1 LHNYQPNTLF
11 NGIYRQGALNPKSGS
26 SPAQQGTTAENHNVV
41 ALDDFV
47 QSRNAK
53 ILSDSFSRQLTQ
65 FKRWRDELGQAIA
78 DYQAW
83 VERQGFSDGEQ
94 DLRVYELIET
104 LQTDKLTVALVA
116 EFSRGKTELLNAI
129 FFSDYKQRLLP
140 SAAGRTTM
148 CPTELRW
155 DEKDGPC
162 IKLLPIETRKTALT
176 ISEYKRT
183 PVHWT
188 TLHILKLSSAE
199 EVREAF
205 SEITKTKKVTVRDAQ
220 ELGLYDPR
228 QQAGKPASNELI
240 DVPVWR
246 HAVINFPH
254 PLLKQG
260 LVVLDTPGLNALGVE
275 PELTLNTLANAQ
287 AILFVLAA
295 DAGVTKTDL
304 EVWSN
309 HVNTLKGN
317 PHLVALNKIDILWDE
332 LHEATAVAKTIAR
345 QIEETSRALHV
356 DRKTIFPVSAQKG
369 LLAKIKGDRG
379 LTEKSG
385 LLALEQ
391 KLSEDM
397 IPSRHMLIRNRIVH
411 EISGRVESS
420 RALIESKLADV
431 NKQLA
436 ELKALSG
443 KNLDAIQKMVAR
455 MRVEKQKYDKE
466 LEGFQV
472 TRAALSRQAQ
482 ILLGHL
488 SMQSLDELIAKT
500 RVNMNETWTTRGLKT
515 GMATFFQGTRERME
529 KVSNEADEI
538 RKVVEAIYLRL
549 HTEYGL
555 AKIIPPR
562 LSLLP
567 FVVEFKKL
575 EERADVFR
583 DSPVTVM
590 TEQHFVIK
598 KFFITLVSQA
608 RQLFTE
614 CNAASK
620 NWFQAAVSPVFA
632 QIQQHKGMIDRSF
645 DALKRI
651 HENMDSLGERI
662 AEVEEVRKDLE
673 NQMRTTETLLERIH
687 RPLAE

>member
-1 LHNYQPNTLF
+1 M
-11 NGIYRQGALNPKSGS
+11 NPKTSS
-26 SPAQQGTTAENHNVV
+26 SPVPGSTAAEHSNVV
-41 ALDDFV
+41 ALEDY
-47 QSRNAK
+47 
-53 ILSDSFSRQLTQ
+53 LSARGVKEVLDSFSQQLAH
-65 FKRWRDELGQAIA
+65 FKRWRDDLAQAIA
-78 DYQAW
+78 EYQAW
-83 VERQGFSDGEQ
+83 VEKQGFSDGEQ

-104 LQTDKLTVALVA
+104 LQSDKLTVALVA

-155 DEKDGPC
+155 EERDGPC
-162 IKLLPIETRKTALT
+162 VKLLPIETRKTALT

-188 TLHILKLSSAE
+188 NLHILKLSSAE
-199 EVREAF
+199 EVREAL
-205 SEITKTKKVTVRDAQ
+205 SEITKTKKVNIREAQ

-228 QQAGKPASNELI
+228 AHATKPATNELI
-240 DVPVWR
+240 EVPVWR
-246 HAVINFPH
+246 HAIVNFPH

-275 PELTLNTLANAQ
+275 PELTLSTLANAQ

-304 EVWSN
+304 DVWTN
-309 HVNTLKGN
+309 HVNTVKGN
-317 PHLVALNKIDILWDE
+317 PHLVALNKIDVLWDE
-332 LHEATAVAKTIAR
+332 LHDEDAIAKTIAR
-345 QIEETSRALHV
+345 QVEETARTLHI

-369 LLAKIKGDRG
+369 LIAKIKGDSA
-379 LTEKSG
+379 LIEKSG
-385 LLALEQ
+385 LPVLEH

-397 IPSRHMLIRNRIVH
+397 IPTRHMLIRNRIVH
-411 EISGRVESS
+411 EVSGRVESS
-420 RALIESKLADV
+420 RALIESKLNGV
-431 NKQLA
+431 NKQLT

-443 KNLDAIQKMVAR
+443 KNIDAIQKMVAR
-455 MRVEKQKYDKE
+455 MRQEKLKYDKE
-466 LEGFQV
+466 LEGFQL
-472 TRAALSRQAQ
+472 TRAGLSRQAQ

-488 SMQSLDELIAKT
+488 SMKSLDELIANT
-500 RVNMNETWTTRGLKT
+500 RVDMNETWTTRGLKT
-515 GMATFFQGTRERME
+515 GMASFFEGTLKSME
-529 KVSNEADEI
+529 KVNHEADEI

-555 AKIIPPR
+555 SKITPPR

-567 FVVEFKKL
+567 FVMEFKKL
-575 EERADVFR
+575 EEKANLFR
-583 DSPVTVM
+583 DSPLTAM

-608 RQLFTE
+608 RQLFNE
-614 CNAASK
+614 CNSASK
-620 NWFQAAVSPVFA
+620 SWFQAAVAPVFA
-632 QIQQHKGMIDRSF
+632 QIQQHKAMIDRSF
-645 DALKRI
+645 DALKKI
-651 HENMDSLGERI
+651 HENMDSLGERV
-662 AEVEEVRKDLE
+662 AELEEVRKDLE
-673 NQMRTTETLLERIH
+673 DQRQTTDTLLERIH

>member
-1 LHNYQPNTLF
+1 MD
-11 NGIYRQGALNPKSGS
+11 
-26 SPAQQGTTAENHNVV
+26 E
-41 ALDDFV
+41 FV

-53 ILSDSFSRQLTQ
+53 AALGGFSRSLSQY
-65 FKRWRDELGQAIA
+65 RHWRDDLAQAIA
-78 DYQAW
+78 DYQNW
-83 VERQGFSDGEQ
+83 VERQGFSDGEE
-94 DLRVYELIET
+94 DLRVYELIEM
-104 LQTDKLTVALVA
+104 LQSDKLTVALVA

-129 FFSDYKQRLLP
+129 FFADYKQRLLP

-155 DEKDGPC
+155 DERDGPC
-162 IKLLPIETRKTALT
+162 VKLLPIETRKTALT

-199 EVREAF
+199 EVREAL
-205 SEITKTKKVTVRDAQ
+205 SEITKTKKVSVREAQ

-228 QQAGKPASNELI
+228 QPGDKTAPVTGDVVE
-240 DVPVWR
+240 VPVWR
-246 HAVINFPH
+246 HAVVNFPH

-260 LVVLDTPGLNALGVE
+260 LVVLDTPGLNALGTE

-295 DAGVTKTDL
+295 DAGVTKTDH
-304 EVWSN
+304 EVWTN
-309 HVNTLKGN
+309 HVSTVRGN
-317 PHLVALNKIDILWDE
+317 SHLVALNKIDILWDE
-332 LHEATAVAKTIAR
+332 LHDEASVEQTIAR

-369 LLAKIKGDRG
+369 LAAKIKDDAA
-379 LTEKSG
+379 LAAKSG
-385 LLALEQ
+385 LLALEE
-391 KLSEDM
+391 KLTQDL
-397 IPSRHMLIRNRIVH
+397 IPSRHMMIRNRIVH
-411 EISGRVESS
+411 EVSGRVESS
-420 RALIESKLADV
+420 RALIDSKLAGV
-431 NKQLA
+431 NKQLTD
-436 ELKALSG
+436 LKALNG
-443 KNLDAIQKMVAR
+443 KNLDAIQKMIQR
-455 MRVEKQKYDKE
+455 MRLEKQKYDKE
-466 LEGFQV
+466 LEGFQL
-472 TRAALSRQAQ
+472 TRAALSKQAQ

-488 SMQSLDELIAKT
+488 SMTSLDDLIGKT
-500 RVNMNETWTTRGLKT
+500 RVSMNETWTTRGLKN
-515 GMATFFQGTRERME
+515 GMAIFFTGTRERME

-567 FVVEFKKL
+567 FLMEFKKL
-575 EERADVFR
+575 EERADAFR

-614 CNAASK
+614 CNTASK

-632 QIQQHKGMIDRSF
+632 QIQQHKATIDRSF
-645 DALKRI
+645 DALKKI

-662 AEVEEVRKDLE
+662 AELEEARQDLE
-673 NQMRTTETLLERIH
+673 SQLKTSETLLERIH
-687 RPLAE
+687 RPLSE

>member
-1 LHNYQPNTLF
+1 M
-11 NGIYRQGALNPKSGS
+11 NPKSGL
-26 SPAQQGTTAENHNVV
+26 SPAQEGAVPETSNVV
-41 ALDDFV
+41 AIEDFV

-53 ILSDSFSRQLTQ
+53 AIVSSFSRQLEH
-65 FKRWRDELGQAIA
+65 FKRWRDDLAQAIA
-78 DYQAW
+78 DYQTW
-83 VERQGFSDGEQ
+83 VEQQGLSDGEQ

-104 LQTDKLTVALVA
+104 LQSDKLTVALVA

-129 FFSDYKQRLLP
+129 FFADYKQRLLP
-140 SAAGRTTM
+140 SSAGRTTM

-162 IKLLPIETRKTALT
+162 VKLLPIETRKTALT

-188 TLHILKLSSAE
+188 TQHILKLSSAE
-199 EVREAF
+199 EVREAL
-205 SEITKTKKVTVRDAQ
+205 SEITKTKKVNVREAQ
-220 ELGLYDPR
+220 ELGLYDAR
-228 QQAGKPASNELI
+228 AQGTKPAANEMI
-240 DVPVWR
+240 EVPVWR
-246 HAVINFPH
+246 HAIVNFPH

-304 EVWSN
+304 DVWTN
-309 HVNTLKGN
+309 HVNSVKGN

-332 LHEATAVAKTIAR
+332 LHDEAAVAKTIAR
-345 QIEETSRALHV
+345 QIEETARVLHV
-356 DRKTIFPVSAQKG
+356 DRKSVFPVSAQKG
-369 LLAKIKGDRG
+369 LLAKIKGDQA
-379 LTEKSG
+379 LTDKSG
-385 LLALEQ
+385 LPALEH

-420 RALIESKLADV
+420 RALLESKLVGV
-431 NKQLA
+431 NQQLTD
-436 ELKALSG
+436 LKSLSG
-443 KNLDAIQKMVAR
+443 KNQDAIHKMVAR
-455 MRVEKQKYDKE
+455 MRQEKQKYDKE
-466 LEGFQV
+466 LEGFQL

-488 SMQSLDELIAKT
+488 SMKSLDELIART
-500 RVNMNETWTTRGLKT
+500 RVDMNDTWTTRGLKT
-515 GMATFFQGTRERME
+515 GMATFFTGTRERME
-529 KVSNEADEI
+529 KVNKEADEI
-538 RKVVEAIYLRL
+538 RKVVEAIYARL

-567 FVVEFKKL
+567 FVMEFKKL
-575 EERADVFR
+575 EEKADAFR
-583 DSPVTVM
+583 DSPVTMM

-608 RQLFTE
+608 HHIFNE
-614 CNAASK
+614 CNTASK

-632 QIQQHKGMIDRSF
+632 QIQQHKTMIDRSF
-645 DALKRI
+645 EALKKI

-662 AEVEEVRKDLE
+662 AEQEEVRKDLE
-673 NQMRTTETLLERIH
+673 AQMKTTETLLERIH
-687 RPLAE
+687 RPLAD

>member
-1 LHNYQPNTLF
+1 
-11 NGIYRQGALNPKSGS
+11 LNPKTGL
-26 SPAQQGTTAENHNVV
+26 SPAQESPLPDTSNVV
-41 ALDDFV
+41 AIEDFV

-53 ILSDSFSRQLTQ
+53 AILGSFSEELAH
-65 FKRWRDELGQAIA
+65 FKRWRDDLAQAIA
-78 DYQAW
+78 DYQSW
-83 VERQGFSDGEQ
+83 VEGQGLTDGEQ

-104 LQTDKLTVALVA
+104 LQSDKLTVALVA

-140 SAAGRTTM
+140 SSAGRTTM

-162 IKLLPIETRKTALT
+162 VKLLPIETRKTALT

-188 TLHILKLSSAE
+188 TQHILKLSSAE
-199 EVREAF
+199 EVREAL
-205 SEITKTKKVTVRDAQ
+205 SEITKTKKVNIREAQ
-220 ELGLYDPR
+220 ELGLYDSR
-228 QQAGKPASNELI
+228 AQAQKPAPNEMI
-240 DVPVWR
+240 EVPVWR
-246 HAVINFPH
+246 HAIVNFPH

-295 DAGVTKTDL
+295 DTGVTKTDL
-304 EVWSN
+304 EVWAN
-309 HVNTLKGN
+309 HVNTVKGN
-317 PHLVALNKIDILWDE
+317 SHLIALNKIDILWDE
-332 LHEATAVAKTIAR
+332 LHDEAAVAKSIAR
-345 QIEETSRALHV
+345 QIEETARVLHV
-356 DRKTIFPVSAQKG
+356 DRKSIFPVSAQKG
-369 LLAKIKGDRG
+369 LVAKIKGDQA

-385 LLALEQ
+385 LPVLEH

-420 RALIESKLADV
+420 RALLESKLTDV
-431 NKQLA
+431 SRQLSD
-436 ELKALSG
+436 LKTLSG
-443 KNLDAIQKMVAR
+443 KNLEAIQKMVAR
-455 MRVEKQKYDKE
+455 MRQEKQKYDKE
-466 LEGFQV
+466 LEGFQL

-482 ILLGHL
+482 ILLGYL
-488 SMQSLDELIAKT
+488 SMKGLDELISKT
-500 RVNMNETWTTRGLKT
+500 RVGMNDTWTTRGLKS
-515 GMATFFQGTRERME
+515 GMSTFFAGTLERME
-529 KVSNEADEI
+529 KVNKEADEI

-567 FVVEFKKL
+567 FVLEFKKL
-575 EERADVFR
+575 EEKANEFR
-583 DSPVTVM
+583 ESPVTVM
-590 TEQHFVIK
+590 TEQRFVIK
-598 KFFITLVSQA
+598 RFFITLVSQA
-608 RQLFTE
+608 HHIFNE
-614 CNAASK
+614 CNTASK
-620 NWFQAAVSPVFA
+620 NWFQAAVNPVFA
-632 QIQQHKGMIDRSF
+632 QIQQHKTMIDRSF
-645 DALKRI
+645 EALKKI

-662 AEVEEVRKDLE
+662 AELEEVRKGLE
-673 NQMRTTETLLERIH
+673 DQMKTTDILLERIH
-687 RPLAE
+687 RPLTE

>member
-1 LHNYQPNTLF
+1 M
-11 NGIYRQGALNPKSGS
+11 NPKTGL
-26 SPAQQGTTAENHNVV
+26 SPAQESLLPDTSNVV
-41 ALDDFV
+41 AIEDFV

-53 ILSDSFSRQLTQ
+53 AILGSFSEQLTH
-65 FKRWRDELGQAIA
+65 FKRWRDDLAQAIA
-78 DYQAW
+78 DYQSW
-83 VERQGFSDGEQ
+83 VEGQGLTDGEQ

-104 LQTDKLTVALVA
+104 LHSDKLTVALVA

-140 SAAGRTTM
+140 SSAGRTTM

-155 DEKDGPC
+155 DERDGPC
-162 IKLLPIETRKTALT
+162 VKLLPIETRKTALT

-188 TLHILKLSSAE
+188 TQHILKLSSAE
-199 EVREAF
+199 EVREAL
-205 SEITKTKKVTVRDAQ
+205 SEITKTKKVSIREAQ
-220 ELGLYDPR
+220 ELGLYDSR
-228 QQAGKPASNELI
+228 TQAQKPAPNETI
-240 DVPVWR
+240 EVPVWR
-246 HAVINFPH
+246 HAIVNFPH

-295 DAGVTKTDL
+295 DTGVTKTDL
-304 EVWSN
+304 EVWTN
-309 HVNTLKGN
+309 HVNTVKGN
-317 PHLVALNKIDILWDE
+317 SHLIALNKIDILWDE
-332 LHEATAVAKTIAR
+332 LHDEAAVAKSIAR
-345 QIEETSRALHV
+345 QIEETARVLHV
-356 DRKTIFPVSAQKG
+356 DRKSIFPVSAQKG
-369 LLAKIKGDRG
+369 LVAKIRGDQA

-385 LLALEQ
+385 LPVLEH

-420 RALIESKLADV
+420 RALLESKLTDV
-431 NKQLA
+431 NRQLSD
-436 ELKALSG
+436 LKALSG
-443 KNLDAIQKMVAR
+443 KNLEAIQKMVAR
-455 MRVEKQKYDKE
+455 MRQEKQKYDKE
-466 LEGFQV
+466 LEGFQL

-488 SMQSLDELIAKT
+488 SMKSLDELISKT
-500 RVNMNETWTTRGLKT
+500 RVGMNDTWTTRGLKS
-515 GMATFFQGTRERME
+515 GMSTFFAGTMERME
-529 KVSNEADEI
+529 KVNKEADEI

-555 AKIIPPR
+555 ARIIPPR

-567 FVVEFKKL
+567 FVMEFKKL
-575 EERADVFR
+575 EEKANEFR
-583 DSPVTVM
+583 ESPVTVM

-598 KFFITLVSQA
+598 RFFITLVSQA
-608 RQLFTE
+608 HHIFNE
-614 CNAASK
+614 CNTASK
-620 NWFQAAVSPVFA
+620 NWFQAAVNPVFA
-632 QIQQHKGMIDRSF
+632 QIQQHKTMIDRSF
-645 DALKRI
+645 EALKKI

-662 AEVEEVRKDLE
+662 AELEEVRKGLE
-673 NQMRTTETLLERIH
+673 DQMKTTDTLLERIH

>member
-1 LHNYQPNTLF
+1 M
-11 NGIYRQGALNPKSGS
+11 NPKTGTSTAHGNAATGS
-26 SPAQQGTTAENHNVV
+26 NVV
-41 ALDDFV
+41 ALENFV
-47 QSRNAK
+47 QSRNVRMTT
-53 ILSDSFSRQLTQ
+53 DGFSQQLAH
-65 FKRWRDELGQAIA
+65 FKQWRDDLAQAIS
-78 DYQAW
+78 DYQTW

-104 LQTDKLTVALVA
+104 LQSDKLTVALVA

-188 TLHILKLSSAE
+188 TIHILKLSSAE
-199 EVREAF
+199 EVRDAL
-205 SEITKTKKVTVRDAQ
+205 SEITKTKKVNVREAQ
-220 ELGLYDPR
+220 ELGLYD
-228 QQAGKPASNELI
+228 QQVHAGKAASDPVE
-240 DVPVWR
+240 VPVWR
-246 HAVINFPH
+246 HAIVNYPH

-295 DAGVTKTDL
+295 DTGVTKTDL
-304 EVWSN
+304 TVWTD

-317 PHLVALNKIDILWDE
+317 AHLVALNKIDILWDE
-332 LHEATAVAKTIAR
+332 LHDADTIAKTMAR
-345 QIEETSRALHV
+345 QIEEVSRALHV
-356 DRKTIFPVSAQKG
+356 DRKMIFPVSAQKG
-369 LLAKIKGDRG
+369 LVAKIKGDG
-379 LTEKSG
+379 ATAEKSG
-385 LLALEQ
+385 LPALEQ

-420 RALIESKLADV
+420 RALIESKLNDV

-436 ELKALSG
+436 ELKTLSG
-443 KNLDAIQKMVAR
+443 KNLDVIQKMVAR
-455 MRVEKQKYDKE
+455 MRQEKKKYDKE
-466 LEGFQV
+466 IEGFQL
-472 TRAALSRQAQ
+472 TRAALSKQAQ

-488 SMQSLDELIAKT
+488 SMTSLDELIAKT
-500 RVNMNETWTTRGLKT
+500 RVGMNETWTTRGLKG
-515 GMATFFQGTRERME
+515 GMATFFEGTLQRME
-529 KVSNEADEI
+529 KVSQEADEI

-567 FVVEFKKL
+567 FLMEFKKL
-575 EERADVFR
+575 EEKANDFR
-583 DSPVTVM
+583 ESPVTLM

-598 KFFITLVSQA
+598 KFFITMVSQA
-608 RQLFTE
+608 RNLFNE
-614 CNAASK
+614 CNTASK
-620 NWFQAAVSPVFA
+620 SWFQSAVNPVFA
-632 QIQQHKGMIDRSF
+632 QIQQHKSMIDRSF
-645 DALKRI
+645 ESLKKI

-662 AEVEEVRKDLE
+662 AELEGVRTDLGS
-673 NQMRTTETLLERIH
+673 QMKTTETLLERIH
-687 RPLAE
+687 RPLTE

>member
-1 LHNYQPNTLF
+1 MT
-11 NGIYRQGALNPKSGS
+11 PKTSS
-26 SPAQQGTTAENHNVV
+26 SPVPESTAADRSNVV
-41 ALDDFV
+41 ALEDFV

-53 ILSDSFSRQLTQ
+53 GVPESFSQQLAN
-65 FKRWRDELGQAIA
+65 FKRWRDDLAQAIA
-78 DYQAW
+78 EYQTW
-83 VERQGFSDGEQ
+83 VEQQGFSDGEQ

-104 LQTDKLTVALVA
+104 LQSDKLTVALVG

-129 FFSDYKQRLLP
+129 FFSDYQQRLLP

-162 IKLLPIETRKTALT
+162 VKLLPIETRKTALT
-176 ISEYKRT
+176 ISDYKRT

-188 TLHILKLSSAE
+188 KLHILKLSSAD
-199 EVREAF
+199 EVREAL
-205 SEITKTKKVTVRDAQ
+205 SEITKTKKVNIREAQ

-228 QQAGKPASNELI
+228 AHATKPATNELI

-246 HAVINFPH
+246 HAIVNFPH

-275 PELTLNTLANAQ
+275 PELTLHTLANAQ

-295 DAGVTKTDL
+295 DTGVTKTDL
-304 EVWSN
+304 EVWTN
-309 HVNTLKGN
+309 HVNVVKGN
-317 PHLVALNKIDILWDE
+317 AHLVALNKIDILWDE
-332 LHEATAVAKTIAR
+332 LYDENAIAKTIAR
-345 QIEETSRALHV
+345 QIEETARSLRI
-356 DRKTIFPVSAQKG
+356 DRETIFPVSAQKG
-369 LLAKIKGDRG
+369 LIAKIKGDRV
-379 LTEKSG
+379 LIEKSG
-385 LLALEQ
+385 LPVLEH

-411 EISGRVESS
+411 EVSGRVESS
-420 RALIESKLADV
+420 RALIESKLNGV
-431 NKQLA
+431 NKQLT

-443 KNLDAIQKMVAR
+443 KNIDAIHKMVAR
-455 MRVEKQKYDKE
+455 MRQEKQKYDKE

-482 ILLGHL
+482 ILLGYL
-488 SMQSLDELIAKT
+488 SMKSLDELIANT
-500 RVNMNETWTTRGLKT
+500 RVGMNETWTTRGLKT
-515 GMATFFQGTRERME
+515 SMAAFFAGTLESME
-529 KVSNEADEI
+529 KVNHEADEI
-538 RKVVEAIYLRL
+538 RKVVEAIYQRL

-555 AKIIPPR
+555 ARITPPR

-567 FVVEFKKL
+567 FVMEFKKL
-575 EERADVFR
+575 EEKANLFR
-583 DSPVTVM
+583 DSPITVM

-614 CNAASK
+614 CNTAAK
-620 NWFQAAVSPVFA
+620 NWFQAAVAPVFT
-632 QIQQHKGMIDRSF
+632 QIQQHKALIDRSF
-645 DALKRI
+645 EALKKI
-651 HENMDSLGERI
+651 HENMDTLGERI
-662 AEVEEVRKDLE
+662 DELEEVRKDLE
-673 NQMRTTETLLERIH
+673 GQMQTTETLLERIH
-687 RPLAE
+687 RPPAE

>member
-1 LHNYQPNTLF
+1 M
-11 NGIYRQGALNPKSGS
+11 NPKTGL
-26 SPAQQGTTAENHNVV
+26 SPAQASLLSDTSNVV
-41 ALDDFV
+41 ALEDFV

-53 ILSDSFSRQLTQ
+53 AILGGFSEQLAL
-65 FKRWRDELGQAIA
+65 FKRWRDDLAQAIA
-78 DYQAW
+78 DYQSW
-83 VERQGFSDGEQ
+83 VEGQGLTDGEQ

-104 LQTDKLTVALVA
+104 LQSDKLTVALVA

-162 IKLLPIETRKTALT
+162 VKLLPIESRKTALT

-188 TLHILKLSSAE
+188 TQHILKLSSAE
-199 EVREAF
+199 EVREAL
-205 SEITKTKKVTVRDAQ
+205 SEITKTKKVGIREAQ
-220 ELGLYDPR
+220 ELGLYDSR
-228 QQAGKPASNELI
+228 TRHDKPAPNETVE
-240 DVPVWR
+240 VPVWR
-246 HAVINFPH
+246 HAIINFPH

-295 DAGVTKTDL
+295 DTGVTRTDL

-309 HVNTLKGN
+309 HVNTVKGN
-317 PHLVALNKIDILWDE
+317 SHLIALNKIDILWDE
-332 LHEATAVAKTIAR
+332 LHDEAAVAKSIAR
-345 QIEETSRALHV
+345 QIEETARALHV
-356 DRKTIFPVSAQKG
+356 DRKSIFPVSAQKG
-369 LLAKIKGDRG
+369 LVAKIKGDRA

-385 LLALEQ
+385 LPVLEH

-420 RALIESKLADV
+420 RALLESKLTGV
-431 NKQLA
+431 NRQLSD
-436 ELKALSG
+436 LKALSG
-443 KNLDAIQKMVAR
+443 KNLEAIQKMVTR
-455 MRVEKQKYDKE
+455 MRREKQKYDKE
-466 LEGFQV
+466 LEGFQL

-482 ILLGHL
+482 TLLGHL
-488 SMQSLDELIAKT
+488 SMKILDGLIQKA
-500 RVNMNETWTTRGLKT
+500 RHDMNETWTTRGLKI
-515 GMATFFQGTRERME
+515 GMETFFEGTRARME
-529 KVSNEADEI
+529 RVSQEADEI
-538 RKVVEAIYLRL
+538 RKMVEAIYLRL

-567 FVVEFKKL
+567 FVMEFKKL
-575 EERADVFR
+575 EGKADAFR

-608 RQLFTE
+608 HHIFNE
-614 CNAASK
+614 CNTASK
-620 NWFQAAVSPVFA
+620 NWFQAAVNPVFA
-632 QIQQHKGMIDRSF
+632 QIQQHKTMIDRSF
-645 DALKRI
+645 EALKKI
-651 HENMDSLGERI
+651 HENMDSLGERV
-662 AEVEEVRKDLE
+662 AELEEVRKGLE
-673 NQMRTTETLLERIH
+673 DQMKTTDTLLERIH
-687 RPLAE
+687 RPLAG

>member
-1 LHNYQPNTLF
+1 MTTN
-11 NGIYRQGALNPKSGS
+11 
-26 SPAQQGTTAENHNVV
+26 TTASAAQDKNATDDGKVV
-41 ALDDFV
+41 DMGDFV
-47 QSRNAK
+47 QSRQAK
-53 ILSDSFSRQLTQ
+53 VAAIDTFSRSLNQ
-65 FKRWRDELGQAIA
+65 FKHWREDLAQAIA

-94 DLRVYELIET
+94 DLRVYELIEM
-104 LQTDKLTVALVA
+104 LHSDKLTVAMVA
-116 EFSRGKTELLNAI
+116 EYSRGKTELLNAI

-162 IKLLPIETRKTALT
+162 IKLLPIETRKTASS

-188 TLHILKLSSAE
+188 TIHILKLSSAE
-199 EVREAF
+199 EVREAL
-205 SEITKTKKVTVRDAQ
+205 SEITKTKKVNIREAQ
-220 ELGLYDPR
+220 ELGLYDPT
-228 QQAGKPASNELI
+228 QPASKSASNSGNLI
-240 DVPVWR
+240 EVPVWR
-246 HAVINFPH
+246 HAIVNFPS

-275 PELTLNTLANAQ
+275 PELTFTTLPNVQ

-304 EVWSN
+304 DVWKS
-309 HVNTLKGN
+309 HVNNVRGN

-332 LHEATAVAKTIAR
+332 LHDDTVVKKTIAR
-345 QIEETSRALHV
+345 QIDETARALNI
-356 DRKTIFPVSAQKG
+356 DRKLVFPVSAQKG
-369 LLAKIKGDRG
+369 LVAKIKGDPALIAR
-379 LTEKSG
+379 SG
-385 LLALEQ
+385 LAALED
-391 KLSEDM
+391 KLTQDM
-397 IPSRHMLIRNRIVH
+397 IPTRHMLIRNRIVH

-420 RALIESKLADV
+420 RALIESKLLGV

-436 ELKALSG
+436 ELKTLNG
-443 KNLDAIQKMVAR
+443 KNREVILKMIVR
-455 MRVEKQKYDKE
+455 MRLEKQKYDKE
-466 LEGFQV
+466 LEGFQL
-472 TRAALSRQAQ
+472 TRAALSKQAQ

-488 SMQSLDELIAKT
+488 SMTSLDDLIKQT
-500 RVNMNETWTTRGLKT
+500 RISMNESWTTRGLKN
-515 GMATFFQGTRERME
+515 GMSTLFAGTRERME
-529 KVSNEADEI
+529 KVNFESDEI

-555 AKIIPPR
+555 AKIVPPR

-567 FVVEFKKL
+567 FVLEFKKL

-583 DSPVTVM
+583 NSPVTVM

-598 KFFITLVSQA
+598 KFFITLVSQV

-614 CNAASK
+614 CNTASK
-620 NWFQAAVSPVFA
+620 NWFQAAVTPVFA
-632 QIQQHKGMIDRSF
+632 QVQQHKSTIDRSF
-645 DALKRI
+645 EALKKI
-651 HENMDSLGERI
+651 HENMDTLGERI
-662 AEVEEVRKDLE
+662 ADLEETRKDLI
-673 NQMRTTETLLERIH
+673 NQMKASDTLLERIH
-687 RPLAE
+687 RPFAE

>member
-1 LHNYQPNTLF
+1 MTTIPT
-11 NGIYRQGALNPKSGS
+11 ASA
-26 SPAQQGTTAENHNVV
+26 AQDKNANDDGKVV
-41 ALDDFV
+41 DMGDFV
-47 QSRNAK
+47 QSRQAK
-53 ILSDSFSRQLTQ
+53 VAAINSFSRSLSH
-65 FKRWRDELGQAIA
+65 FKHWREDLAQAIA

-94 DLRVYELIET
+94 DLRVYELVEM
-104 LQTDKLTVALVA
+104 LQSDKLTVAMVA
-116 EFSRGKTELLNAI
+116 EFSRGKTELLNAL

-162 IKLLPIETRKTALT
+162 IKLLPIETRKTASS

-188 TLHILKLSSAE
+188 TIHILKLSSAE
-199 EVREAF
+199 EVREAL
-205 SEITKTKKVTVRDAQ
+205 SEITKTKKVNIREAK
-220 ELGLYDPR
+220 ELGLYDPK
-228 QQAGKPASNELI
+228 QAANKSASNSGGLI
-240 DVPVWR
+240 EVPVWR
-246 HAVINFPH
+246 HAIVNFPS

-275 PELTLNTLANAQ
+275 PELTFTTLPNAQ

-304 EVWSN
+304 DVWKS
-309 HVNTLKGN
+309 HVNNVRGN

-332 LHEATAVAKTIAR
+332 LHDDAAVEKTIGR
-345 QIEETSRALHV
+345 QIDETARALSI
-356 DRKTIFPVSAQKG
+356 DRKLVFPVSAQKG
-369 LLAKIKGDRG
+369 LVAKIKGDPAMIA
-379 LTEKSG
+379 KSG
-385 LLALEQ
+385 LAALED
-391 KLSEDM
+391 KLTQDM
-397 IPSRHMLIRNRIVH
+397 IPTRHMLIRNRIVH

-420 RALIESKLADV
+420 RALIESKLNGV

-436 ELKALSG
+436 ELKTLSG
-443 KNLDAIQKMVAR
+443 KNREVIQKMILR
-455 MRVEKQKYDKE
+455 MRSEKQKYDKE
-466 LEGFQV
+466 LEGFQL
-472 TRAALSRQAQ
+472 TRAALAKQAQ

-488 SMQSLDELIAKT
+488 SMTSLDDLIKQT
-500 RVNMNETWTTRGLKT
+500 RISMNESWTTRGLKN
-515 GMATFFQGTRERME
+515 GMSTLFAGTRERME
-529 KVSNEADEI
+529 KVNYESDEI

-555 AKIIPPR
+555 AKIVPPR

-567 FVVEFKKL
+567 FVMEFKKL

-583 DSPVTVM
+583 NSPVTVM

-598 KFFITLVSQA
+598 KFFITLVSQV

-614 CNAASK
+614 CNTASK
-620 NWFQAAVSPVFA
+620 NWFQAAVTPVFA
-632 QIQQHKGMIDRSF
+632 QVQQHKATIDRSF
-645 DALKRI
+645 EALKKI
-651 HENMDSLGERI
+651 HENMDTLGERI
-662 AEVEEVRKDLE
+662 ADLEETRKDLI
-673 NQMRTTETLLERIH
+673 NQMKASDTLLERIH
-687 RPLAE
+687 RPFAE

>member
-1 LHNYQPNTLF
+1 M
-11 NGIYRQGALNPKSGS
+11 NPKTGS
-26 SPAQQGTTAENHNVV
+26 SPAQERTTAGSSNVV
-41 ALDDFV
+41 ALNDFV
-47 QSRNAK
+47 HAK
-53 ILSDSFSRQLTQ
+53 SAKATADKFSQQLTL
-65 FKRWRDELGQAIA
+65 FKRWRDELGEAIA
-78 DYQAW
+78 DYQSW
-83 VERQGFSDGEQ
+83 VERQGLADGEQ

-104 LQTDKLTVALVA
+104 LQSDKLTVALVA
-116 EFSRGKTELLNAI
+116 EFSRGKSELLNAI
-129 FFSDYKQRLLP
+129 FFSDYQQRLLP
-140 SAAGRTTM
+140 SSAGRTTM

-155 DEKDGPC
+155 DEKDGAC

-188 TLHILKLSSAE
+188 TLHILKLGSAE

-228 QQAGKPASNELI
+228 LHPGKPASNETI

-309 HVNTLKGN
+309 HVSTLKGN
-317 PHLVALNKIDILWDE
+317 PHLVVLNKIDILWDE
-332 LHEATAVAKTIAR
+332 LHDDASVAKTIAR
-345 QIEETSRALHV
+345 QIEETARALRV
-356 DRKTIFPVSAQKG
+356 DQNTIFPVSAQKG
-369 LLAKIKGDRG
+369 LVAKIKGDRV
-379 LTEKSG
+379 LIEKSG
-385 LLALEQ
+385 LPALEQ
-391 KLSEDM
+391 KLSEEM
-397 IPSRHMLIRNRIVH
+397 IPARHMLIRNRIVH

-420 RALIESKLADV
+420 RALIESKLSGV
-431 NKQLA
+431 NRQLA
-436 ELKALSG
+436 DLKTLSG
-443 KNLDAIQKMVAR
+443 RNLDAIQKMVAR
-455 MRVEKQKYDKE
+455 MRQEKQKYDKE
-466 LEGFQV
+466 IEGFQL
-472 TRAALSRQAQ
+472 TRATLSRQAQ

-500 RVNMNETWTTRGLKT
+500 RVNMNETWTTRGLKS
-515 GMATFFQGTRERME
+515 GMATFFQGTRDRME
-529 KVSNEADEI
+529 KVSHEADEI

-549 HTEYGL
+549 HNEYGL

-614 CNAASK
+614 CNNASK
-620 NWFQAAVSPVFA
+620 AWFQAAVTPVFA
-632 QIQQHKGMIDRSF
+632 QIQQHKAMIDRSF
-645 DALKRI
+645 EALKKI

-662 AEVEEVRKDLE
+662 AEMEEVRKDLE
-673 NQMRTTETLLERIH
+673 SQMQTTETLLERIH

>member
-1 LHNYQPNTLF
+1 M
-11 NGIYRQGALNPKSGS
+11 NPKTGL
-26 SPAQQGTTAENHNVV
+26 SPAQESPLPDTSNVV
-41 ALDDFV
+41 AIEDFV

-53 ILSDSFSRQLTQ
+53 AILGSFSEELAH
-65 FKRWRDELGQAIA
+65 FKRWRDDLAQAIA
-78 DYQAW
+78 DYQSW
-83 VERQGFSDGEQ
+83 VEGQGLTDGEQ

-104 LQTDKLTVALVA
+104 LQSDKLTVALVA

-140 SAAGRTTM
+140 SSAGRTTM

-162 IKLLPIETRKTALT
+162 VKLLPIETRKTALT

-188 TLHILKLSSAE
+188 TQHILKLSSAE
-199 EVREAF
+199 EVREAL
-205 SEITKTKKVTVRDAQ
+205 SEITKTKKVNIREAQ
-220 ELGLYDPR
+220 ELGLYDSR
-228 QQAGKPASNELI
+228 AQAQKPAPNEMI
-240 DVPVWR
+240 EVPVWR
-246 HAVINFPH
+246 HAIVNFPH

-295 DAGVTKTDL
+295 DTGVTKTDL
-304 EVWSN
+304 EVWAN
-309 HVNTLKGN
+309 HVNTVKGN
-317 PHLVALNKIDILWDE
+317 SHLIALNKIDILWDE
-332 LHEATAVAKTIAR
+332 LHDEAAVAKSIAR
-345 QIEETSRALHV
+345 QIEETARVLHV
-356 DRKTIFPVSAQKG
+356 DRKSIFPVSAQKG
-369 LLAKIKGDRG
+369 LVAKIKGDQA

-385 LLALEQ
+385 LPVLEH

-420 RALIESKLADV
+420 RALLESKLTDV
-431 NKQLA
+431 SRQLSD
-436 ELKALSG
+436 LKTLSG
-443 KNLDAIQKMVAR
+443 KNLEAIQKMVAR
-455 MRVEKQKYDKE
+455 MRQEKQKYDKE
-466 LEGFQV
+466 LEGFQL

-482 ILLGHL
+482 ILLGYL
-488 SMQSLDELIAKT
+488 SMKGLDELISKT
-500 RVNMNETWTTRGLKT
+500 RVGMNDTWTTRGLKS
-515 GMATFFQGTRERME
+515 GMSTFFAGTLERME
-529 KVSNEADEI
+529 KVNKEADEI

-567 FVVEFKKL
+567 FVLEFKKL
-575 EERADVFR
+575 EEKANEFR
-583 DSPVTVM
+583 ESPVTVM
-590 TEQHFVIK
+590 TEQRFVIK
-598 KFFITLVSQA
+598 RFFITLVSQA
-608 RQLFTE
+608 HHIFNE
-614 CNAASK
+614 CNTASK
-620 NWFQAAVSPVFA
+620 NWFQAAVNPVFA
-632 QIQQHKGMIDRSF
+632 QIQQHKTMIDRSF
-645 DALKRI
+645 EALKKI

-662 AEVEEVRKDLE
+662 AELEEVRKGLE
-673 NQMRTTETLLERIH
+673 DQMKTTDILLERIH
-687 RPLAE
+687 RPLTE

>member
-1 LHNYQPNTLF
+1 MTT
-11 NGIYRQGALNPKSGS
+11 K
-26 SPAQQGTTAENHNVV
+26 TTASAAQDKNANDDGKVV
-41 ALDDFV
+41 DRGDFV
-47 QSRNAK
+47 QSRHAK
-53 ILSDSFSRQLTQ
+53 VAAINSFSRSLSH
-65 FKRWRDELGQAIA
+65 FKHWREDLAQAIA

-94 DLRVYELIET
+94 DLRVYELVEM
-104 LQTDKLTVALVA
+104 LQSDKLTVAMVA
-116 EFSRGKTELLNAI
+116 EFSRGKTELLNAL

-162 IKLLPIETRKTALT
+162 IKLLPIETRKTASS

-188 TLHILKLSSAE
+188 TIHILKLSSAE
-199 EVREAF
+199 EVREAL
-205 SEITKTKKVTVRDAQ
+205 SEITKTKKVNIREAK
-220 ELGLYDPR
+220 ELGLYDPK
-228 QQAGKPASNELI
+228 QAANKSASNSGGLI
-240 DVPVWR
+240 EVPVWR
-246 HAVINFPH
+246 HAIVNFPS

-275 PELTLNTLANAQ
+275 PELTFTTLPNAQ

-304 EVWSN
+304 DVWKS
-309 HVNTLKGN
+309 HVNNVRGN

-332 LHEATAVAKTIAR
+332 LHDDAAVEKTIGR
-345 QIEETSRALHV
+345 QIDETARALSI
-356 DRKTIFPVSAQKG
+356 DRKLVFPVSAQKG
-369 LLAKIKGDRG
+369 LVAKIKGDPAMIA
-379 LTEKSG
+379 KSG
-385 LLALEQ
+385 LAALED
-391 KLSEDM
+391 KLTQDM
-397 IPSRHMLIRNRIVH
+397 IPTRHMLIRNRIVH

-420 RALIESKLADV
+420 RALIESKLNGV

-436 ELKALSG
+436 ELKTLSG
-443 KNLDAIQKMVAR
+443 KNREVIQKMILR
-455 MRVEKQKYDKE
+455 MRSEKQKYDKE
-466 LEGFQV
+466 LEGFQL
-472 TRAALSRQAQ
+472 TRAALAKQAQ

-488 SMQSLDELIAKT
+488 SMTSLDDLIKQT
-500 RVNMNETWTTRGLKT
+500 RISMNESWTTRGLKN
-515 GMATFFQGTRERME
+515 GMSTLFAGTRERME
-529 KVSNEADEI
+529 KVNYESDEI

-555 AKIIPPR
+555 AKIVPPR

-567 FVVEFKKL
+567 FVMEFKKL

-583 DSPVTVM
+583 NSPVTVM

-598 KFFITLVSQA
+598 KFFITLVSQV

-614 CNAASK
+614 CNTASK
-620 NWFQAAVSPVFA
+620 NWFQAAVTPVFA
-632 QIQQHKGMIDRSF
+632 QVQQHKATIDRSF
-645 DALKRI
+645 EALKKI
-651 HENMDSLGERI
+651 HENMDTLGERI
-662 AEVEEVRKDLE
+662 ADLEETRKDLI
-673 NQMRTTETLLERIH
+673 NQMKASDTLLERIH
-687 RPLAE
+687 RPFAE

>member
-1 LHNYQPNTLF
+1 MTT
-11 NGIYRQGALNPKSGS
+11 K
-26 SPAQQGTTAENHNVV
+26 TTASAAQDKNANDDGKVV
-41 ALDDFV
+41 DMGDFV
-47 QSRNAK
+47 QSRQAK
-53 ILSDSFSRQLTQ
+53 VAAIDSFSRSLSH
-65 FKRWRDELGQAIA
+65 FKHWREDLAQAIA

-94 DLRVYELIET
+94 DLRVYELVEM
-104 LQTDKLTVALVA
+104 LQSDKLTVAMVA
-116 EFSRGKTELLNAI
+116 EFSRGKTELLNAL

-162 IKLLPIETRKTALT
+162 IKLLPIETRKTASS

-188 TLHILKLSSAE
+188 TIHILKLSSAE
-199 EVREAF
+199 EVREAL
-205 SEITKTKKVTVRDAQ
+205 SEITKTKKVNIREAK
-220 ELGLYDPR
+220 ELGLYDPK
-228 QQAGKPASNELI
+228 QAANKSASNSGGLI
-240 DVPVWR
+240 EVPVWR
-246 HAVINFPH
+246 HAIVNFPS

-275 PELTLNTLANAQ
+275 PELTFTTLPNAQ

-304 EVWSN
+304 DVWKS
-309 HVNTLKGN
+309 HVNNVRGN

-332 LHEATAVAKTIAR
+332 LHDDAAVEKTIGR
-345 QIEETSRALHV
+345 QIDETARALSI
-356 DRKTIFPVSAQKG
+356 DRKLVFPVSAQKG
-369 LLAKIKGDRG
+369 LVAKIKGDPAMIA
-379 LTEKSG
+379 KSG
-385 LLALEQ
+385 LAALED
-391 KLSEDM
+391 KLTQDM
-397 IPSRHMLIRNRIVH
+397 IPTRHMLIRNRIVH

-420 RALIESKLADV
+420 RALIESKLNGV

-436 ELKALSG
+436 ELKTLSG
-443 KNLDAIQKMVAR
+443 KNREVIQKMILR
-455 MRVEKQKYDKE
+455 MRSEKQKYDKE
-466 LEGFQV
+466 LEGFQL
-472 TRAALSRQAQ
+472 TRAALAKQAQ

-488 SMQSLDELIAKT
+488 SMTSLDDLIKQT
-500 RVNMNETWTTRGLKT
+500 RISMNESWTTRGLKN
-515 GMATFFQGTRERME
+515 GMSTLFAGTRERME
-529 KVSNEADEI
+529 KVNYESDEI

-555 AKIIPPR
+555 AKIVPPR

-567 FVVEFKKL
+567 FVMEFKKL

-583 DSPVTVM
+583 NSPVTVM

-598 KFFITLVSQA
+598 KFFITLVSQV

-614 CNAASK
+614 CNTASK
-620 NWFQAAVSPVFA
+620 NWFQAAVTPVFA
-632 QIQQHKGMIDRSF
+632 QVQQHKATIDRSF
-645 DALKRI
+645 EALKKI
-651 HENMDSLGERI
+651 HENMDTLGERI
-662 AEVEEVRKDLE
+662 ADLEETRKDLI
-673 NQMRTTETLLERIH
+673 NQMKASDTLLERIH
-687 RPLAE
+687 RPFAE